1 MKFFLDTANLDE
13 IREAND
19 WGIVDGVTTNPSH
32 VSKEDMA
39 FKQLIE
45 EICGIVD
52 GPISAEVVST
62 DAEGMVKEAREL
74 VKIHENIVVKI
85 PMLQDGVKAIKILY
99 DEGIKTNATLIFS
112 AAQALLVAKAGAT
125 YSSPFVG
132 RLDDIGHDGM
142 ELAAQTKEIYD
153 NYDFQTE
160 IIVAAARH
168 PGHVLQAAL
177 LGAHITTM
185 RFEIMEKLFY
195 HPMTDIGLEMFLADW
210 EKAKK

>member
-1 MKFFLDTANLDE
+1 MKFFLDTATLDE

-32 VSKEDMA
+32 VAKEDMP
-39 FKQLIE
+39 FRQLIE

-62 DAEGMVKEAREL
+62 DAEGMIAEAKEL
-74 VKIHENIVVKI
+74 VKIHENIVIKI
-85 PMLQDGVKAIKILY
+85 PMLPDGVKAIKVLY

-112 AAQALLVAKAGAT
+112 AAQGLLVAKAGAT
-125 YSSPFVG
+125 YVSPFVG
-132 RLDDIGHDGM
+132 RLDDIGHAGM
-142 ELAAQTKEIYD
+142 ELAEQIKVIYD
-153 NYDFQTE
+153 HYDFATE

-168 PGHVLQAAL
+168 PGHVLEAAL
-177 LGAHITTM
+177 IGAHITTM
-185 RFEIMEKLFY
+185 RFEIMEKLFK
-195 HPMTDIGLEMFLADW
+195 HPMTDLGLEQFLADW

>member
-13 IREAND
+13 IRAAND

-32 VSKEDMA
+32 VAKEDMP
-39 FKQLIE
+39 FHQLIE

-62 DAEGMVKEAREL
+62 DVDGMVREAREL
-74 VKIHENIVVKI
+74 VKIHHNIVIKI
-85 PMLQDGVKAIKILY
+85 PMLPDGVKAIKILY

-112 AAQALLVAKAGAT
+112 ANQALLVAKAGAT
-125 YSSPFVG
+125 YVSPFVG
-132 RLDDIGHDGM
+132 RLDEAGQDGM
-142 ELAAQTKEIYD
+142 ELAAQIKQIYD
-153 NYDFQTE
+153 NYDFSTE

-177 LGAHITTM
+177 IGAHITTM
-185 RFEIMEKLFY
+185 RFEIMEKLFK
-195 HPMTDIGLEMFLADW
+195 HPMTDVGLEMFLSDW
-210 EKAKK
+210 KKAKK